1 MIYKYNK
8 EQLVFQKLP
17 IIRITLLI
25 FMVIVLS
32 SSILSKTSIKTEYI
46 PEETKMLI
54 LKENNKFSED
64 RLKEYVNSL
73 NMKFPHIVIAQSKL
87 ESNNYSSTI
96 FKANNN
102 LFGMKEA
109 RIRPTTNKGTNL
121 GHAVFDNW
129 KDSVLDYAFF
139 QAAYMKEIKTED
151 EYYSYLGVNYAE
163 DTNYVKKVKEIVAQ
177 EEINN

>member
-1 MIYKYNK
+1 M
-8 EQLVFQKLP
+8 
-17 IIRITLLI
+17 
-25 FMVIVLS
+25 
-32 SSILSKTSIKTEYI
+32 LSKTSVETEYI
-46 PEETKMLI
+46 SEETRMII
-54 LKENNKFSED
+54 LRENNKFNED
-64 RLKEYVNSL
+64 KLKDYINSL
-73 NMKFPHIVIAQSKL
+73 NIKFPHIVIAQSKL
-87 ESNNYSSTI
+87 ESNNYTSTI

-151 EYYSYLGVNYAE
+151 EYYKYLGANYAE
-163 DTNYVKKVKEIVAQ
+163 DTNYVKKVKQIVAQ
-177 EEINN
+177 EAKYR